1 MRFKS
6 GCSQNRDEKYP
17 ERRNSSTFSSKVV
30 VKSVRSKAKIEQLDI
45 FLIKFSKSMSIET
58 HSYVLDSLDAL
69 GRTVRRTEIFQ

>member
-30 VKSVRSKAKIEQLDI
+30 VKSVRSKAKIKQLDI
-45 FLIKFSKSMSIET
+45 FLIKFSK
-58 HSYVLDSLDAL
+58 
-69 GRTVRRTEIFQ
+69 